1 MSETNQMT
9 GDMPV
14 EEFRKV
20 GHQLIDWA
28 ADYLKNIETFP
39 VLPNIEPGEIEKRL
53 PKEAPKHGE
62 DFDKII
68 NDLEKNIIPG
78 ITHWN
83 HPNFMAYF
91 NSTSSGPGILGE
103 LLSAVFNTN
112 GMLWKS
118 SPANAE
124 LEFVVVNWF
133 KQMLGLNQDFF
144 GIVYDTASTS
154 SFHAI
159 AAARE
164 RTSLKIRNKGL
175 ASRKE
180 LPKLILYASE
190 QAHSSIEKDA
200 IALGIGKE
208 NVRLIEV
215 DKDFRMKTNV
225 LKEIIEEDKKNGFL
239 PFCVVATIGTTSTTS
254 VDPVD
259 EIAEICKKE
268 NIWLH
273 VDAAYAG
280 VTAMLPEMKNFFKGV
295 DKADSFVVNPHK
307 WLFTPVDFSILYT
320 TKPNIL
326 KQAFSLTPEYL
337 KTQEEDKIINYMDY
351 GIQLGRRFRA
361 LKFWFI
367 IRYFGVAG
375 LQNRIR
381 EHMRLARLFSKWID
395 ENPNFERLAPVN
407 FGTVCFRAVPQDVR
421 NEEMLNNLNEEL
433 MESINRTGKLFLSHT
448 KLNGKFTIRVVTS
461 GLRTEERHVR
471 EAYELITEKLTENMT
486 FN

>member
-9 GDMPV
+9 GDMPI

-20 GHQLIDWA
+20 GHQIIDWVA
-28 ADYLKNIETFP
+28 NYLKDIESYP
-39 VLPNIEPGEIEKRL
+39 VLPNVKPGEIEKKL
-53 PKEAPKHGE
+53 PKAPPEYGE
-62 DFDKII
+62 GFDKILS
-68 NDLEKNIIPG
+68 DMEKKILPG

-103 LLSAVFNTN
+103 LLSAAFNTN

-118 SPANAE
+118 SPANTE

-133 KQMLGLNQDFF
+133 KQMLSLNEDFF

-164 RTSLKIRNKGL
+164 QTSLQIRNNGL
-175 ASRKE
+175 ASRKD
-180 LPKLILYASE
+180 LPNLILYASE
-190 QAHSSIEKDA
+190 HSHSSIEKDA

-215 DKDFRMKTNV
+215 DKDFRMKATI
-225 LKEIIEEDKKNGFL
+225 LKEKIGEDKRKGFL

-259 EIAEICKKE
+259 EIAEICKNE

-280 VTAMLPEMKNFFKGV
+280 VTAMLPEMKSFFKGV

-307 WLFTPVDFSILYT
+307 WLFTPVDFSLLYT
-320 TKPNIL
+320 TKPDIL
-326 KQAFSLTPEYL
+326 KRAFSLTPEYL
-337 KTQEEDKIINYMDY
+337 KTQGEDKLINYMDY

-381 EHMRLARLFSKWID
+381 EHIRLAKLFSKWID
-395 ENPNFERLAPVN
+395 ENSNFERLAPVN
-407 FGTVCFRAVPQDVR
+407 FGTICFRAVPKGVY
-421 NEEMLNNLNEEL
+421 NEETLNNLNEEL
-433 MESINRTGKLFLSHT
+433 MENINQTGKLFLSHT

-471 EAYELITEKLTENMT
+471 EAYELITEKLAEKIT